1 MLRVVE
7 GHLGSNEVSRVIY
20 GTIIGL
26 ALVVALEHEHP
37 RPAVM
42 VATLLATATAVG
54 LAESYSE
61 IVGTEVRT
69 RRRVDRARVR
79 EIRTDVG
86 AVAFGISF
94 PALFF
99 LLAVAGALQVE
110 TAFDVAKWSGLALT
124 GFYGFCAARLAD
136 AGTLAALGQATA
148 VALIGAFLIGLK
160 ALIH

>member
-7 GHLGSNEVSRVIY
+7 DHLGSNQVSRIIY

-26 ALVVALEHEHP
+26 ALVVALEHQHP
-37 RPAVM
+37 GSAAM
-42 VATLLATATAVG
+42 VATLLGTAIAVG
-54 LAESYSE
+54 LAEMFSE

-69 RRRVDRARVR
+69 RHRVNRRRLR
-79 EIRTDVG
+79 EITSDVG
-86 AVAFGISF
+86 AVAFGVSF

-99 LLAVAGALQVE
+99 LLSAAGVLQVE
-110 TAFDVAKWSGLALT
+110 AAFDVAKWSGLALT